1 MYYYGAMGYCNFRIF
16 NESIYARISKLYDIA
31 VEGFLLLLWTKA
43 IKLDQVNYFPAIQTH
58 AKITFLVKQFRRTS
72 LKVHGILL
80 TKIQVVKTNVT
91 PFVNLRVVD
100 HIKVFNQNLLVLAWI
115 ALKTFFK
122 VFVSLLMGLVHCSRD
137 PQIV

>member
-1 MYYYGAMGYCNFRIF
+1 MGYCNFRIF

-43 IKLDQVNYFPAIQTH
+43 IKLDQVNYFPAIQAH
-58 AKITFLVKQFRRTS
+58 AKLTFLVKQFRRTS

-115 ALKTFFK
+115 ALKTFFSVC
-122 VFVSLLMGLVHCSRD
+122 VFVNGSRALFTR
-137 PQIV
+137 PTNCLIQ

>member
-1 MYYYGAMGYCNFRIF
+1 MGYCNFRIF

-122 VFVSLLMGLVHCSRD
+122 VFASLLMGLVHCSRD
-137 PQIV
+137 P

>member
-1 MYYYGAMGYCNFRIF
+1 MGYCNFRIF

-115 ALKTFFK
+115 ALKTFFSM
-122 VFVSLLMGLVHCSRD
+122 FASLSVGLVHCSRD